1 MGGKTMKIAIVGA
14 GKLGSKLIAA
24 LSGSNHSIIVID
36 DRSEVLDKVSAF
48 YDVMTIPGNGKQLS
62 FLKENGIGTCDYLIA
77 CTDSDEANIVISS
90 LAKSIGCNKVIA
102 RVRDPEYMNH
112 MDSIKECFK
121 IDYTVNPDL
130 AITNEIY
137 KYLVEKYTLTNGI
150 FRSGKVALVQFKV
163 KKYPSLEGLS
173 MVEVSQVFPRMLVAA
188 LSRNGKIIVPHGD
201 TRIEANDYVYLIGE
215 RSEISQVHKKV
226 REKGKYTDL
235 QKVMIIGGGKTGF
248 YLASKL
254 ADFGISVKLIEKDR
268 QRCYYLSTQLDDVMI
283 LCGDA
288 TDGTFLEEENI
299 DGMDAVVTAT
309 GFDEENLLLALLA
322 KNKGIE
328 DVISKISHDGYKDLI
343 ESMGVDMALNPIE
356 IITSMIL
363 QYIQGD
369 KLVSSLLIQ
378 GQAEILEFIATKD
391 MRIIG
396 KTLETLSLPNGVLIT
411 AIHRGNQVIIPKG
424 KDYIQ
429 VDDRV
434 SVFCLLSDLS
444 DLESLFTKKV
454 LTHKKK

>member
-1 MGGKTMKIAIVGA
+1 
-14 GKLGSKLIAA
+14 
-24 LSGSNHSIIVID
+24 
-36 DRSEVLDKVSAF
+36 
-48 YDVMTIPGNGKQLS
+48 
-62 FLKENGIGTCDYLIA
+62 
-77 CTDSDEANIVISS
+77 
-90 LAKSIGCNKVIA
+90 
-102 RVRDPEYMNH
+102 
-112 MDSIKECFK
+112 
-121 IDYTVNPDL
+121 
-130 AITNEIY
+130 
-137 KYLVEKYTLTNGI
+137 
-150 FRSGKVALVQFKV
+150 
-163 KKYPSLEGLS
+163 
-173 MVEVSQVFPRMLVAA
+173 
-188 LSRNGKIIVPHGD
+188 
-201 TRIEANDYVYLIGE
+201 
-215 RSEISQVHKKV
+215 
-226 REKGKYTDL
+226 
-235 QKVMIIGGGKTGF
+235 
-248 YLASKL
+248 
-254 ADFGISVKLIEKDR
+254 
-268 QRCYYLSTQLDDVMI
+268 MI

-369 KLVSSLLIQ
+369 RLVSSLLIQ
-378 GQAEILEFIATKD
+378 GQAEILEFRATKD
-391 MRIIG
+391 MKIIG

-424 KDYIQ
+424 KDSIQ

-444 DLESLFTKKV
+444 DLESLFTKKL
-454 LTHKKK
+454 LTRKKQ

>member
-1 MGGKTMKIAIVGA
+1 
-14 GKLGSKLIAA
+14 
-24 LSGSNHSIIVID
+24 
-36 DRSEVLDKVSAF
+36 
-48 YDVMTIPGNGKQLS
+48 
-62 FLKENGIGTCDYLIA
+62 
-77 CTDSDEANIVISS
+77 
-90 LAKSIGCNKVIA
+90 
-102 RVRDPEYMNH
+102 
-112 MDSIKECFK
+112 
-121 IDYTVNPDL
+121 
-130 AITNEIY
+130 
-137 KYLVEKYTLTNGI
+137 
-150 FRSGKVALVQFKV
+150 
-163 KKYPSLEGLS
+163 
-173 MVEVSQVFPRMLVAA
+173 
-188 LSRNGKIIVPHGD
+188 
-201 TRIEANDYVYLIGE
+201 
-215 RSEISQVHKKV
+215 
-226 REKGKYTDL
+226 
-235 QKVMIIGGGKTGF
+235 MIIGGGKTGL

-369 KLVSSLLIQ
+369 RLVSSLLIQ
-378 GQAEILEFIATKD
+378 GQAEILEFRATKD
-391 MRIIG
+391 MKIIG

-424 KDYIQ
+424 KDSIQ

-444 DLESLFTKKV
+444 DLESLFTKKL
-454 LTHKKK
+454 LTRKKQ